1 MALSRIPPADLRWRV
16 DPRRL
21 VDDEA
26 SRTAHSETLDRLV
39 SLLRQAVADSSPAR
53 GHIFVRGHA
62 ASDRDL
68 LLKSGLEAIKPP
80 QREHHDYCLVHNFV
94 YPDRPRLLR
103 LPAGS
108 GRKLRAGLGEISR
121 FIRDQLESALEARP
135 IRNRLQALSDRS
147 DAEMRRLTGPLEKKL
162 KPHGLVLVREEVGQL
177 VRLTVHVQQTGRV
190 ITQDDLANLVAKGQV
205 SAEEFE
211 QIRAVI
217 RDSQPQIRKLSEA
230 INRTWN
236 HAHQL
241 RGRLLRAETRRLL
254 ADLAQPVLRQFQDP
268 GVKNH
273 IEAIIGDV
281 LEKRVDTPTAH
292 LADPELLYS
301 VNLVHT
307 AVDDGLKI
315 VHEHAPTPRNLGGTI
330 DPSWLE
336 NRRSVASFR
345 GVRGGSLLTANGGFL
360 VIDAED
366 LLEYPR
372 SISLLRNALTNGSI
386 GIEPPSDNAS
396 SPAISLRPAPI
407 PVDARLILCGTHR
420 HWQRLQ
426 QDYPEFVGLF
436 AAPIDIPDSIPR
448 DAAGVG
454 WIAARLRDAAERV
467 HSAPISDE
475 AIAALVEQAAR
486 MGGRNRLSTRMGDLL
501 TVLRTAAVLAG
512 TPESD
517 HVSAVHV
524 HEAIDRMRPPR
535 PVSSNPRFET
545 SGFPARQ
552 HQLGQVHVCG
562 LEPDGDRNY
571 GQLIR
576 VQASLAHAADTRIAF
591 EGACQAPQPGPG
603 PEISIRVE
611 SALAQSMRM
620 DQPIGL
626 HALISCGG
634 TSTGTPP
641 RARGALI
648 LGSVL
653 ALVSRLSNIPLRQ
666 DLAVIGSLDSDCRL
680 TPLDGINARIEDCFK
695 MAQQNQ
701 PGGSPGVVIPAM
713 QREDLMLQP
722 ELIQAVR
729 NDLFQIYAAGNL
741 SQVLEMLTGASP
753 GHWRDGKFTADSMF
767 DRARKRLTA
776 D

>member
-26 SRTAHSETLDRLV
+26 SRMAHSGTLDRLIS
-39 SLLRQAVADSSPAR
+39 SLSQAMADNAPAR

-62 ASDRDL
+62 ASDRGL
-68 LLKSGLEAIKPP
+68 LLKSGLKAIRPP
-80 QREHHDYCLVHNFV
+80 EREHHDYCLVHNFV

-108 GRKLRAGLGEISR
+108 GRKLRARLGEISR

-135 IRNRLQALSDRS
+135 IRNRLQALADRS

-205 SAEEFE
+205 SPEEFE

-217 RDSQPQIRKLSEA
+217 RDSQPTLRKVSEA
-230 INRTWN
+230 INATWN

-254 ADLAQPVLRQFQDP
+254 ADLAQPVLRQFKDP
-268 GVKNH
+268 GVKAH

-281 LEKRVDTPTAH
+281 LEKRVDTPTDH

-307 AVDDGLKI
+307 TVDDGLNV

-336 NRRSVASFR
+336 NRRSVASFL

-366 LLEYPR
+366 LLEHPR
-372 SISLLRNALTNGSI
+372 SISLLRNALTNGKI
-386 GIEPPSDNAS
+386 GIEPPPNNAS
-396 SPAISLRPAPI
+396 TPAISLRPAPI
-407 PVDARLILCGTHR
+407 PIDARVILCGTER
-420 HWQRLQ
+420 HWQLLQ

-448 DAAGVG
+448 DAAGIG
-454 WIAARLRDAAERV
+454 WIASRLRDAAERV

-501 TVLRTAAVLAG
+501 TVLRMAAALAG
-512 TPESD
+512 SSDDD

-524 HEAIDRMRPPR
+524 HKAIDRMRPSR

-545 SGFPARQ
+545 SGFPVRQ

-576 VQASLAHAADTRIAF
+576 IQASLAPAPNTRIAL
-591 EGACQAPQPGPG
+591 EGAIQAG
-603 PEISIRVE
+603 PEISIRIE
-611 SALAQSMRM
+611 SALAHSMRM
-620 DQPIGL
+620 DQAIGL
-626 HALISCGG
+626 HALISCGS
-634 TSTGTPP
+634 TSSGKPP
-641 RARGALI
+641 HAGGALM

-653 ALVSRLSNIPLRQ
+653 ALVSRLSDIPLRQ

-680 TPLDGINARIEDCFK
+680 TPLEGINARVEDCFQI
-695 MAQQNQ
+695 AQQNQ
-701 PGGSPGVVIPAM
+701 HAGSTGVIIPAM
-713 QREDLMLQP
+713 QREELMLRP
-722 ELIQAVR
+722 ELIQAVQ
-729 NDLFQIYAAGNL
+729 NDLFGVYAAGNL

-767 DRARKRLTA
+767 ERARKRLTGN
-776 D
+776 

>member
-1 MALSRIPPADLRWRV
+1 MALSRIPPADLRWCV
-16 DPRRL
+16 DPRTL
-21 VDDEA
+21 TDDEA
-26 SRTAHSETLDRLV
+26 SRNAHSGTLDRLV
-39 SLLRQAVADSSPAR
+39 SSLRQAVADNSPAR

-62 ASDRDL
+62 ASDRSL
-68 LLKSGLEAIKPP
+68 LLKSGLEAIRPP
-80 QREHHDYCLVHNFV
+80 AREHHDYCLVHNFV

-108 GRKLRAGLGEISR
+108 GRKFRAGLGEISR

-147 DAEMRRLTGPLEKKL
+147 DAEMRRLTRPLEKKL

-205 SAEEFE
+205 SPEEFE

-217 RDSQPQIRKLSEA
+217 RDSQPQIRKLTEA
-230 INRTWN
+230 INKTWN

-254 ADLAQPVLRQFQDP
+254 ADLVQPMLRQFDDP
-268 GVKNH
+268 GVKEH
-273 IEAIIGDV
+273 VEAIIGDV
-281 LEKRVDTPTAH
+281 LEKRVDTPTGH

-301 VNLVHT
+301 VNLVHA
-307 AVDDGLKI
+307 AVDHGLNV

-336 NRRSVASFR
+336 NRRSVASFL

-366 LLEYPR
+366 LLEHPR
-372 SISLLRNALTNGSI
+372 SIALLRNALTNGMI
-386 GIEPPSDNAS
+386 GIEPPPNNAS
-396 SPAISLRPAPI
+396 SPAVSLRPEPI
-407 PVDARLILCGTHR
+407 PIDARLILCGTQR

-426 QDYPEFVGLF
+426 QDFSEFVGLF

-486 MGGRNRLSTRMGDLL
+486 MGGRHRLSTRMGDLL

-512 TPESD
+512 TPEND

-524 HEAIDRMRPPR
+524 HEAIDRMRPLR
-535 PVSSNPRFET
+535 PVNSNPRFET

-562 LEPDGDRNY
+562 LERDGDRNY
-571 GQLIR
+571 GQMIR
-576 VQASLAHAADTRIAF
+576 VQASLAHAPDTRIAF
-591 EGACQAPQPGPG
+591 EGADQAPES
-603 PEISIRVE
+603 EISIRIE
-611 SALAQSMRM
+611 SALAHSMRM
-620 DQPIGL
+620 NQSIGL

-634 TSTGTPP
+634 TSTGNPP
-641 RARGALI
+641 RAGGTLI

-653 ALVSRLSNIPLRQ
+653 ALVSRLSDIPLRQ
-666 DLAVIGSLDSDCRL
+666 DLVVIGSLDSDCRL
-680 TPLDGINARIEDCFK
+680 TPLDGINARIEDCFQI
-695 MAQQNQ
+695 AQQNQ
-701 PGGSPGVVIPAM
+701 ATGSPGVIIPTM
-713 QREDLMLQP
+713 QREELMLRP

-729 NDLFQIYAAGNL
+729 NDLFQVYAAGNL
-741 SQVLEMLTGASP
+741 SQVLEMLTGANP

-776 D
+776 S

>member
-16 DPRRL
+16 DPRSL
-21 VDDEA
+21 VDHEA
-26 SRTAHSETLDRLV
+26 TRTAHAGTLDRLV
-39 SLLRQAVADSSPAR
+39 SSLSQAVADSAPAR

-62 ASDRDL
+62 ASDRSL
-68 LLKSGLEAIKPP
+68 LLKSGLDAIRPP
-80 QREHHDYCLVHNFV
+80 KREHHDYCLVHNFI

-147 DAEMRRLTGPLEKKL
+147 DAEMRRLTRPLEKKL

-205 SAEEFE
+205 SPEEFE
-211 QIRAVI
+211 QIRTVI
-217 RDSQPQIRKLSEA
+217 RDSQPQLSTLTKA
-230 INRTWN
+230 INNTWN

-241 RGRLLRAETRRLL
+241 RGRLLKAETRRLL
-254 ADLAQPVLRQFQDP
+254 ADLAQSVLHQFKDA
-268 GVKNH
+268 GVKAH

-281 LEKRVDTPTAH
+281 LEKRVDTPTGH

-301 VNLVHT
+301 VNLVYT
-307 AVDDGLKI
+307 AVGAGLNL
-315 VHEHAPTPRNLGGTI
+315 VYEHAPTPRNLGGTI

-336 NRRSVASFR
+336 NRRSVASFL
-345 GVRGGSLLTANGGFL
+345 GVRSGSLLTANGGFL
-360 VIDAED
+360 IIDAED
-366 LLEYPR
+366 LLEHPR
-372 SISLLRNALTNGSI
+372 SISLLRNALINGVI
-386 GIEPPSDNAS
+386 GIEPAPNNAS
-396 SPAISLRPAPI
+396 SPAISLRPEPI
-407 PVDARLILCGTHR
+407 PIDARLILCGTQQ
-420 HWQRLQ
+420 HWQQLQ
-426 QDYPEFVGLF
+426 QDYAEFVGLF

-448 DAAGVG
+448 DAAGIG
-454 WIAARLRDAAERV
+454 WLAARLRDAAERV
-467 HSAPISDE
+467 HSAPISEE

-501 TVLRTAAVLAG
+501 TVLRTAAVMAG
-512 TPESD
+512 TPEND

-524 HEAIDRMRPPR
+524 HQAIDRMRPPR
-535 PVSSNPRFET
+535 PVNSNPRFET

-576 VQASLAHAADTRIAF
+576 VQASLAHAPDTRIAF
-591 EGACQAPQPGPG
+591 EGAAQAPGS
-603 PEISIRVE
+603 EISIRIE
-611 SALAQSMRM
+611 SALAHSMHM
-620 DQPIGL
+620 DKSIGL

-641 RARGALI
+641 RTGGALI

-653 ALVSRLSNIPLRQ
+653 ALISRLADIPLRQ
-666 DLAVIGSLDSDCRL
+666 DLVVIGSLDSDCRL
-680 TPLDGINARIEDCFK
+680 TPLDGINARIEDCFQI
-695 MAQQNQ
+695 AQQSQVSGN
-701 PGGSPGVVIPAM
+701 PGVLIPTM
-713 QREDLMLQP
+713 QREELMLRP

-729 NDLFQIYAAGNL
+729 NDLFGVYAAGNL

-753 GHWRDGKFTADSMF
+753 GLWRDGKFTADSMF
-767 DRARKRLTA
+767 ERARRRLIA
-776 D
+776 A